1 MIIPKEFQFS
11 SDADAREKMTA
22 YIRKHFSGV
31 LGSKVNLI
39 DAPNGLELIRQEVQ
53 AKMAEAGLDRE
64 ARKERRLRI
73 A

>member
-1 MIIPKEFQFS
+1 MIVPKEFQFT

-22 YIRKHFSGV
+22 YIRRHFSGL

-39 DAPNGLELIRQEVQ
+39 DAPNGLDLIQQEV
-53 AKMAEAGLDRE
+53 KGRMAAAGTVRE
-64 ARKERRLRI
+64 ERRLRI